1 VKLQAE
7 LTYGWPMD
15 QQSPLSASSLHAA
28 ASQSNLSHS
37 YADALAAALQQGV
50 QATALSADKTP
61 MISGLDALF
70 RRRTGGFAPLKQFL
84 GALSLLLPQSDY
96 PQPLTCQI
104 DAFAWS
110 FLKGAKN
117 LDLLLPATR
126 QSDAMRAEH
135 QRWLKEIRA
144 LERFERLGIP
154 LPEHAAISGDTY
166 LALRAIV
173 TRPSARDERRA
184 LASLLVSGPS
194 TIAEITHDLGL
205 NYSLGERSLAIFETK
220 PLALLQRRDEC
231 FALRAETLPL
241 VLFGLRETMGLDL
254 LDTMMHNPKAA

>member
-1 VKLQAE
+1 
-7 LTYGWPMD
+7 
-15 QQSPLSASSLHAA
+15 
-28 ASQSNLSHS
+28 
-37 YADALAAALQQGV
+37 
-50 QATALSADKTP
+50 
-61 MISGLDALF
+61 MITGLDALF

-84 GALSLLLPQSDY
+84 GALALLPPQSDY

-117 LDLLLPATR
+117 LDLLLPAAPH
-126 QSDAMRAEH
+126 SAAMRAEY
-135 QRWLKEIRA
+135 QRWRKDIRA
-144 LERFERLGIP
+144 LERFERLGLP
-154 LPEHAAISGDTY
+154 LPQPGAISADAY

-194 TIAEITHDLGL
+194 TLAEITDDLGL
-205 NYSLGERSLAIFETK
+205 NYSLGERSLAVFESK
-220 PLALLQRRDEC
+220 PLALLKRRDEC
-231 FALRAETLPL
+231 FSLRAETLPL

-254 LDTMMHNPKAA
+254 LDTMIPSEKEA